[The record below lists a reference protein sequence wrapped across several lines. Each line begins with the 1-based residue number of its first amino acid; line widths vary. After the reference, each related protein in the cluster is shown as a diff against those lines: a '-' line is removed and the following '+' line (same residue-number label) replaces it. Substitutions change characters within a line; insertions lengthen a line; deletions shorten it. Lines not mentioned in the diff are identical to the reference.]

1 MALPAST
8 VLSLTPKFRIIK
20 LCKRQPC
27 QLQSC
32 SLWGVGNKNS
42 RKLSMR
48 VSMAQMGDP
57 DKVKSQ
63 LGIIRERLW
72 EAVPD
77 SVKDFPWKKAEKK
90 ILEKLLFH
98 GQKALKWSL
107 IVLFIVSSLSDAIF
121 SISRNQELIIP
132 IGLLVGCL
140 MTDFLR
146 ETLRELFPGSEGK
159 VLQRHYL
166 GLACFFVLVKFMS
179 TYFALQAR
187 VFILNVANGGL
198 MQVLWLWR
206 SLVEENDKGNGEN
219 SISNQDAQ
227 LAITAE
233 D

>member
-1 MALPAST
+1 
-8 VLSLTPKFRIIK
+8 
-20 LCKRQPC
+20 
-27 QLQSC
+27 
-32 SLWGVGNKNS
+32 
-42 RKLSMR
+42 MR